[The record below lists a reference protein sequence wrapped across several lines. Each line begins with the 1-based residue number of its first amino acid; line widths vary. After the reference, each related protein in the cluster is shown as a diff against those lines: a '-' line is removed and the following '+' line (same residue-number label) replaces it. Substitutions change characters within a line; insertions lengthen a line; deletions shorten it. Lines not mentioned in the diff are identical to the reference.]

1 MTRIEL
7 EWMQGVFAVCR
18 LAPDAPLP
26 EWADASCGFISIT
39 RTDRELSIVTLQARV
54 PEDVRAE
61 RGWRAMR
68 IAGTLD
74 FSLVG
79 ILAKLT
85 DQLARERIPVFVIST
100 FDTDILLVKQSD
112 AERAGRAL
120 GVREA

>member
-1 MTRIEL
+1 MTDL
-7 EWMQGVFAVCR
+7 SLHWLPGVYAVCR

-26 EWADASCGFISIT
+26 EWARDSPGFISIT
-39 RTDRELSIVTLQARV
+39 RTDRELSIVAMQERV
-54 PEDVRAE
+54 PEGAQAE

-74 FSLVG
+74 LALVG

-100 FDTDILLVKQSD
+100 YDTDILLVQQDD
-112 AERAGRAL
+112 ADRAGRIL
-120 GVREA
+120 NVREA